1 MFTIEGPTEKVR
13 ILTLN
18 IRSLKKHLAG
28 VSLAINFPKELNQT
42 FHRDTNI
49 SLKKENKAWT
59 AFTREKRVED

>member
-1 MFTIEGPTEKVR
+1 M
-13 ILTLN
+13 TLN
-18 IRSLKKHLAG
+18 IKSLRKHLAG

-59 AFTREKRVED
+59 AFTREKRVDD